1 MCRRGSHH
9 RVSTISPHTVLL
21 VVAIGLAVAGCA
33 NAGDSAAERERAA
46 SLAGSAEMTAREW
59 LLGAVP
65 THFAERALVNTFELL
80 SDSLEQMRAD
90 AEGGDSEAKAMLDP
104 LMSLALAV
112 GQLG

>member
-1 MCRRGSHH
+1 
-9 RVSTISPHTVLL
+9 
-21 VVAIGLAVAGCA
+21 
-33 NAGDSAAERERAA
+33 
-46 SLAGSAEMTAREW
+46 MTAREW

-112 GQLG
+112 GQLGNGLAAGDRQKTAASLDALRSARRALAPGSGP